1 MKGGEIMLMSEWWK
15 KYTSGEIR
23 KDYDGNYGVQCV
35 DTANSFAEHVLGF
48 GKGVFYGVRY
58 AKEIFDNHNKKLFIA
73 EKNELHNYPDKG
85 NLVIWNRGVAGH
97 IAIVVEADEHN
108 ITVLESNYDGKGSTR
123 QHTYT
128 NYNNVVGW
136 LIPYKTVNVYKGTG
150 LFGLY
155 HRFKDIN
162 KLYNANICRTFING
176 EKLRISGTDD
186 EFTQVRGLDFGNKK
200 YTQINMY
207 VISKFLK

>member
-1 MKGGEIMLMSEWWK
+1 MLMSEWWK
-15 KYTSGEIR
+15 KYTAGEIR

-58 AKEIFDNHNKKLFIA
+58 AKEIFDNHNKKFFVA
-73 EKNELHNYPDKG
+73 EKNGKTNYPDKG
-85 NLVIWNRGVAGH
+85 NLVIWNRGTAGH
-97 IAIVVEADEHN
+97 IAVVVEADEHN
-108 ITVLESNYDGKGSTR
+108 ITVLESNYDGQGSTR

-136 LIPYKTVNVYKGTG
+136 LIPYKTVTIPKGTG
-150 LFGLY
+150 LMCFN
-155 HRFKDIN
+155 HRLEDIS
-162 KLYNANICRTFING
+162 KLYYIDNINRYYLNG
-176 EKLRISGTDD
+176 KKLRVSGTD
-186 EFTQVRGLDFGNKK
+186 EE
-200 YTQINMY
+200 YTQIRGVSYDHNKNDYIDMY